1 MNAARATRYAA
12 PARGGSANRLSPAG
26 LVFVVVVHAV
36 VFHALLSMNVIRL
49 PVQLPV
55 LSIDLLVPPAPEPQ
69 PEPPRPEIVPPKPR
83 PVATAP
89 TPRPVELPPLAL
101 PQLAL
106 PADAP
111 VAAPAVEIPMVI
123 APSPV
128 PPAPAPAPAAPS
140 QPRFDADYL
149 DNPKP
154 VYPYASRKLKEEGR
168 VLLRVQV
175 AASGLPTDVTV
186 HASSG
191 HARLD
196 QIALETVRRWKFI
209 PARLG
214 SDAVAASV
222 LVPID
227 FSLKN

>member
-1 MNAARATRYAA
+1 MSSLNLPGTPPAA
-12 PARGGSANRLSPAG
+12 PPRRDAPNRLSPAG
-26 LVFVVVVHAV
+26 LVTVIVVHLIG
-36 VFHALLSMNVIRL
+36 FYALLTMNVIRL
-49 PVQLPV
+49 PVALPV
-55 LSIDLLVPPAPEPQ
+55 LSIDLLRPTLPEPE
-69 PEPPRPEIVPPKPR
+69 PEPPKPEIVPPKPR
-83 PVATAP
+83 PLEKAP
-89 TPRPVELPPLAL
+89 APRPVEA

-106 PADAP
+106 PAEAP
-111 VAAPAVEIPMVI
+111 VAAATIDVPAVVEP
-123 APSPV
+123 APAVPQ
-128 PPAPAPAPAAPS
+128 PPAPPAAASS

-154 VYPYASRKLKEEGR
+154 VYPSLSRRFKEEGR
-168 VLLRVQV
+168 VVLRVQV
-175 AASGLPTDVTV
+175 AATGLPTDVAL

-196 QIALETVRRWKFI
+196 QVALETVRRWKFV

-214 SDAVAASV
+214 TEAVAASV